1 MTQRPEESSAAATA
15 PPLTALV
22 TGGTGFLGGSLTR
35 RLLLEGVRVRVLA
48 RSRAKAEPLTDLG
61 ADIVLGDITEPASVR
76 AAVDGVQVV
85 YHLAGPLLV
94 PGVPASEY
102 REAHVAGTKLLLECA
117 AKAPALE
124 RFVHCSSTGVLG
136 VTGVRPADEATPFQ
150 PTNVYE
156 RAKAD
161 AETAVWRKLRQG
173 FRAVI
178 ARPGLVY
185 GPGDIHLAGFFQAI
199 LRHRFRPIGRSEA
212 WLHPIYI
219 DDMTEALIRC
229 GQRKSAIGECFHFA
243 GKEPVAISQLASAIA
258 RAEGTGLPSG
268 RIPLAAAGA
277 AAGLGDLLPADWRQH
292 APLTRSRLDFL
303 THSRIYDVT
312 KAARLLDFTAATDL
326 AAGLALTVEWYR
338 EHGYLPPKAAS
349 RDSTEKGVA
358 QCEFGITS

>member
-1 MTQRPEESSAAATA
+1 MTQGSEESSTA
-15 PPLTALV
+15 PAPPPVTALV

-35 RLLLEGVRVRVLA
+35 RLLLDGVQVRVLA
-48 RSRAKAEPLTDLG
+48 RSRARAEPLADLG
-61 ADIVLGDITEPASVR
+61 ADIVIGDITEPASVR
-76 AAVDGVQVV
+76 AAVDGMQVV

-94 PGVPASEY
+94 PGVPVGEY
-102 REAHVAGTKLLLECA
+102 RETHVAGTRLLLECV
-117 AKAPALE
+117 AKVPRLE
-124 RFVHCSSTGVLG
+124 RFVHCSTTGVLG
-136 VTGVRPADEATPFQ
+136 VTGVRAADEDTPFQ
-150 PTNVYE
+150 PTNIYE

-173 FRAVI
+173 FPAVI

-185 GPGDIHLAGFFQAI
+185 GPGDVHLAGFFQAI
-199 LRHRFRPIGRSEA
+199 LRHRFRPIGRREA

-219 DDMTEALIRC
+219 DDMAEALVRC
-229 GQRKSAIGECFHFA
+229 GQRKPAVGECFHFA

-258 RAEGTGLPSG
+258 RAEGTELPSG
-268 RIPLAAAGA
+268 RIPVAAARA
-277 AAGLGDLLPADWRQH
+277 VAGLGDLLPAGWQQH

-338 EHGYLPPKAAS
+338 KHGYLPPEAAS